1 MLSEFRISCDDDEE
15 RASRRVY
22 RGCTRSPTCKGC
34 TSCVCFGCEICRFS
48 DCSCQTCVD
57 FTMNA
62 KTWVSK
68 VTLLSWWFYPLC
80 GFSAHYWCCIQAPPP
95 TFEKKASIVIVFFIL
110 NMNFQSLGLSVFA
123 VLIDWFRTSNS
134 VIYFLH
140 LYFSYVRYLF
150 FICIIEFIY
159 HHFPPRSSTVN
170 CGSNFI

>member
-1 MLSEFRISCDDDEE
+1 MVGNVNMLSEFRISCDDDEE

-95 TFEKKASIVIVFFIL
+95 HIWKKSFHCHCL
-110 NMNFQSLGLSVFA
+110 
-123 VLIDWFRTSNS
+123 
-134 VIYFLH
+134 
-140 LYFSYVRYLF
+140 LYFEHEFPVPGFISTCCSHWLVQNLKFSNLFPSFISLLCAIFVFYLHYWIHLPSF
-150 FICIIEFIY
+150 SPKELYC
-159 HHFPPRSSTVN
+159 
-170 CGSNFI
+170 

>member
-1 MLSEFRISCDDDEE
+1 MWTLLSEFRISCDDDEE

-68 VTLLSWWFYPLC
+68 VTLLSWWFPLC
-80 GFSAHYWCCIQAPPP
+80 VGSLPIIGAAFKRHPPHVWK
-95 TFEKKASIVIVFFIL
+95 KKASIVFVFFIL

-140 LYFSYVRYLF
+140 LYFSYVWYLF
-150 FICIIEFIY
+150 FISIIEFIY
-159 HHFPPRSSTVN
+159 HHFSPKELY
-170 CGSNFI
+170 C